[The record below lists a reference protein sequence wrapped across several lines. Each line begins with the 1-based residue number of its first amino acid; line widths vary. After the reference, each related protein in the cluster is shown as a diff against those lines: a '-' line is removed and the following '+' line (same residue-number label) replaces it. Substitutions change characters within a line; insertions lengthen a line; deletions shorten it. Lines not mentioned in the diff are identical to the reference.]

1 MCTVTFLPLADTFV
15 FTSNRDESIERPLAL
30 APAIELMG
38 GKRLLFPKDPGA
50 GGTWFAT
57 AEDGTIGVLLN
68 GAFVRH
74 TRLDHYRKSRGLVLL
89 DIISNVD
96 PLVDLYGYDLNEI
109 EPFTVILFS
118 EKILFEFRWDGETKH
133 FEELDMK
140 KPHIYS
146 SATLYEPRIIAER
159 EQWFDEFLHD
169 QREKTPESIR
179 AFHSSAGRGDAQ
191 NGLIINRGGV
201 LRTQCITQAV
211 WRAGDIDFYH
221 HDLILDHEHHI
232 HLPIITRS

>member
-1 MCTVTFLPLADTFV
+1 MTFLPLADTFV

-118 EKILFEFRWDGETKH
+118 EKILLTQGLGHLR
-133 FEELDMK
+133 L
-140 KPHIYS
+140 
-146 SATLYEPRIIAER
+146 R
-159 EQWFDEFLHD
+159 LH
-169 QREKTPESIR
+169 R
-179 AFHSSAGRGDAQ
+179 
-191 NGLIINRGGV
+191 
-201 LRTQCITQAV
+201 
-211 WRAGDIDFYH
+211 
-221 HDLILDHEHHI
+221 
-232 HLPIITRS
+232 